1 MAAVKVLAMM
11 AALAVSRGAEEEQ
24 SRAVLGWAETL
35 EELVASRGEV
45 GVLVAVLVAG
55 SVAVLVAAREEA
67 R

>member
-1 MAAVKVLAMM
+1 MAAVKALAMV
-11 AALAVSRGAEEEQ
+11 AGAI
-24 SRAVLGWAETL
+24 LGWAETL